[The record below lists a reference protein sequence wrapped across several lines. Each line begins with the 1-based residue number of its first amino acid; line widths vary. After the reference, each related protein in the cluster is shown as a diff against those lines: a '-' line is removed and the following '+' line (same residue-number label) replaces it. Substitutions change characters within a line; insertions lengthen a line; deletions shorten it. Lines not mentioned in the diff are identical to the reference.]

1 MLILDY
7 YQFYTITTTR
17 FVGTILIDLSEA
29 YDCLPHNPLIAKLEV
44 YGSNYNSLTFML
56 DYLTS
61 RKQRTKIGTSYS
73 NLTEIFRG
81 IPQGSVLGSLMF
93 TIFSNDIFFFVENS
107 VKIKYVE
114 KFVVLLM
121 IILYFH
127 VKTST
132 PSERGLD
139 L

>member
-1 MLILDY
+1 M
-7 YQFYTITTTR
+7 
-17 FVGTILIDLSEA
+17 GTILIDLSEA

-93 TIFSNDIFFFVENS
+93 TTFSNDIFFFVENS